1 MKDKLILL
9 DENRLIELIEQNP
22 FFKNIIDNWLE
33 GNITKENIIKSGITE
48 TLWLYDGDLVVN
60 GEFHSVQDL
69 PEGINQ
75 LFINGNILVEN
86 LYMANMEILA
96 VSGSIQ
102 VKSAIFQ
109 NVILF
114 VEQNLEATK
123 GVFVGD
129 TYCYTEVR
137 GKLHT
142 PRIVFVSDGQFNV
155 ANISKDTEGVI
166 GYNSYSERGDE
177 QSLRGMG
184 LNKIVSIDDFPE
196 FKESGNSFGAF
207 NLMVK

>member
-75 LFINGNILVEN
+75 LFINGNIVVEN

-96 VSGSIQ
+96 VSGNIQ

-109 NVILF
+109 NTILF